1 MACERVKPTY
11 QIEKNEID
19 RACSM
24 YRERRDVYMVLVER
38 KRPLENQSV
47 DGKVILRWIFR
58 MWDVVA

>member
-1 MACERVKPTY
+1 
-11 QIEKNEID
+11 
-19 RACSM
+19 M